1 MLQSC
6 VDLIL
11 MSVEF
16 IQKVQAHPNRD
27 YFLKSKSFFHKMNL
41 LVVYLAAVF
50 LKCVNLKILNN
61 D

>member
-16 IQKVQAHPNRD
+16 LQKVQMHPNRD
-27 YFLKSKSFFHKMNL
+27 YFLKSKVIFMNL
-41 LVVYLAAVF
+41 LVEYLAAVF
-50 LKCVNLKILNN
+50 WKCVTLKILNN